1 MGEAL
6 PDEERAGQKVRRL
19 WARRLVR
26 VITYGPWRQR
36 GTEPQGG
43 HEATLSKGTNFG
55 LAPNGIMRAQEEP
68 WRHEERLADP
78 VLGDMVALL
87 SKESVLA

>member
-6 PDEERAGQKVRRL
+6 PDEELAGQQVRHL

-36 GTEPQGG
+36 GPEPKGG

-55 LAPNGIMRAQEEP
+55 LAQKG
-68 WRHEERLADP
+68 
-78 VLGDMVALL
+78 
-87 SKESVLA
+87 S